1 MSKITKEQLE
11 TIVTQKRKSD
21 ELIINLG
28 MLEAKKHELLH
39 TFAQISGELEDTK
52 KDLEMKLN
60 PKEAQ
65 ILTQS
70 KASKNFSEG
79 VQNSL
84 KS

>member
-52 KDLEMKLN
+52 KDLENEYGKVNIDLQTG
-60 PKEAQ
+60 EYTETEDEQ
-65 ILTQS
+65 DS
-70 KASKNFSEG
+70 
-79 VQNSL
+79 
-84 KS
+84 